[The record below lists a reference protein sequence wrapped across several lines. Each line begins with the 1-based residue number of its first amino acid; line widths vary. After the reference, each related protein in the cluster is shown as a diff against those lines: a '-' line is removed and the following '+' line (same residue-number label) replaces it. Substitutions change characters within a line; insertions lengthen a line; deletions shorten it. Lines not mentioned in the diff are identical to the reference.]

1 MLGPRRIPALVLQ
14 VVFLL
19 GGASAALALSPPAPP
34 NAPPLK
40 PGLAVP
46 TATPGA
52 LLPVGSLLAV
62 VLDDRISSRDT
73 PPNTTIRYH
82 LKDALVVGGVTVA
95 PAGSRGTLTV
105 IQGHKAVAPDQDGNV
120 QIALSPFA
128 TLVGPLPVRPIHEY
142 LTINHTAGQLTTRDE
157 TDTATDIIVPYAV
170 LYQVFRRGHDL
181 VLPVGSE
188 LRLLTAASI
197 SAIDPKNVV
206 IATPPPFILSTDP
219 IHADFT
225 PIPLATVPPPFH
237 RSPSPRPGATSAAP
251 ATALPSTAA
260 TTAGS
265 PVPTQTPAPAG
276 PATTLKTSSP

>member
-1 MLGPRRIPALVLQ
+1 VLGPRRIPALVLQ

-19 GGASAALALSPPAPP
+19 GGASAALALPPPAPP
-34 NAPPLK
+34 NAPPPK
-40 PGLAVP
+40 PGAVLP
-46 TATPGA
+46 AATPGPI
-52 LLPVGSLLAV
+52 LPVGSILAV
-62 VLDDRISSRDT
+62 VLDDRISSRET

-95 PAGSRGTLTV
+95 PAGSQGTLTV
-105 IQGHKAVAPDQDGNV
+105 VQGHKAVAPDQDGNV
-120 QIALSPFA
+120 QIALPPFV
-128 TLVGPLPVRPIHEY
+128 TLAGALPVRPIHEY
-142 LTINHTAGQLTTRDE
+142 LTIDHTAGQLSTRGE
-157 TDTATDIIVPYAV
+157 TDEATDIIVPYAV

-237 RSPSPRPGATSAAP
+237 RTPSPRPGFPSAT
-251 ATALPSTAA
+251 PSTAMPSA
-260 TTAGS
+260 TASNAGS
-265 PVPTQTPAPAG
+265 PAPTQTPTPT
-276 PATTLKTSSP
+276 ATASA